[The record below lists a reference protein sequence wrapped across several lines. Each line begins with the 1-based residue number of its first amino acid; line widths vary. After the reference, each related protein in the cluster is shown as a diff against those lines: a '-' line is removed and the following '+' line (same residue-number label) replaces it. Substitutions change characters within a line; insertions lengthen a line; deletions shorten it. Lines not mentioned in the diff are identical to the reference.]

1 MNPRDVLRRVRRLE
15 IRTRRLVDESLAG
28 SYHSVFKGRGVEFAE
43 VREYEPGDDVRT
55 IDWNVSAKMGH
66 PFVKK
71 FTEERELTVML
82 VVDASASG
90 RFGSTPS
97 TKLETAAEIAALLA
111 FSAIRNNDRVG
122 LLLFT
127 DRVERFVPPRK
138 GRQHGLRVL
147 RELMAFETAGIGT
160 DLRGALEVVRRVVT
174 KRAVVFLISD
184 FQADG
189 YEKTLRVVNL
199 KHDLVA
205 IQISDPREGA
215 LPNAGLVAVTD
226 AETGRPVIIDSGHSG
241 VRRLFAE
248 RFDRER
254 ARTRSLLKQAG
265 TEILELSTGTDYDR
279 ALLLFFRERARRAA
293 RAGA

>member
-1 MNPRDVLRRVRRLE
+1 
-15 IRTRRLVDESLAG
+15 
-28 SYHSVFKGRGVEFAE
+28 
-43 VREYEPGDDVRT
+43 
-55 IDWNVSAKMGH
+55 
-66 PFVKK
+66 
-71 FTEERELTVML
+71 
-82 VVDASASG
+82 
-90 RFGSTPS
+90 
-97 TKLETAAEIAALLA
+97 
-111 FSAIRNNDRVG
+111 
-122 LLLFT
+122 LFT

-147 RELMAFETAGIGT
+147 RELLAFETQGQGT
-160 DLRGALEVVRRVVT
+160 DLRGALEVLRRVVT

-205 IQISDPREGA
+205 LAISDPRESH
-215 LPNAGLVAVTD
+215 LPNVGLVAVAD
-226 AETGRPVIIDSGHSG
+226 AESGRRTVVDSGHAT

-248 RFDRER
+248 RWEKER
-254 ARTRSLLKQAG
+254 ARTRAVLKRSG

-279 ALLLFFRERARRAA
+279 ALLLFFRERARRVA